1 MATHKFSLVLT
12 AATLLIPSLA
22 QAYMNPYDVLLS
34 NELLLPST
42 PRETGDRITRQQSE
56 SAARR
61 DAEQAAIFAEQHPAA
76 AEEPTV
82 EEDAQHDAAPA
93 EGLEDTPENREFLT
107 LMRTLERITETQARV
122 KAESEIRQQAFLLL
136 EEQGI
141 ELHGGA
147 PLLPGPGTGKGG
159 KGLPPTGAGTMAAM
173 ATLLAGAAWTLFRAR
188 RTDRVTQVVS

>member
-1 MATHKFSLVLT
+1 MVTHKFTLALT

-22 QAYMNPYDVLLS
+22 MAYMNPYDVLLS

-42 PRETGDRITRQQSE
+42 PRETGDRIERQQSE

-61 DAEQAAIFAEQHPAA
+61 EAEQAAIFAEQHPAA
-76 AEEPTV
+76 AEE
-82 EEDAQHDAAPA
+82 EEDPAHDAAPA
-93 EGLEDTPENREFLT
+93 SELPDTPENREFLT
-107 LMRTLERITETQARV
+107 LMRTLERITETQAKA
-122 KAESEIRQQAFLLL
+122 KAEAEIRQQAFLLL

-147 PLLPGPGTGKGG
+147 PLLPGPGDGKGK

-173 ATLLAGAAWTLFRAR
+173 AMLMGGAAITLIRAR
-188 RTDRVTQVVS
+188 RTDSVTEVVS